1 MKFVLEAFCNPHL
14 PEGSRRVDVVLTGR
28 CAMDDGG
35 PKRVSGKLEYG
46 LLIDRSGS
54 MQNDDRMAAA
64 KRAARLAVSRL
75 PDGVRFFV
83 IAFNNNSVV
92 VAPSAISSA
101 DSRANA
107 ERRIAAMEA
116 GGGTAMSTALQA
128 ACAQFTA
135 ETGAV
140 RICYLLTDG
149 ENSSEDE
156 AALKAAIKKA
166 QGRFQCESRG
176 VGDGWRPTELL
187 QISNALL
194 GSAKA
199 VPSGAEM
206 ERDLRETFAMAQAKG
221 AADIRIRLI
230 IPPKLGRIISF
241 QQVAPEI
248 VDLSP
253 LAARLDDRTIEFPTG
268 AWGDEERDFHAVFEV
283 SQPGGVGEQARVC
296 RTATVVDGQVCDQQP
311 VAVVWSA
318 DESLTACI
326 CPQVAHYTGQ
336 AELAESIRLGMEA
349 RASGKEELATVYLG
363 RAVLLAAQSG
373 ADDATHRLRKV
384 VDIEDAATGTVRLR
398 KDVKKIDAL
407 EAEVGAT
414 RTVRA
419 RKAT

>member
-1 MKFVLEAFCNPHL
+1 MKFTLEAFCNPHL

-28 CAMDDGG
+28 CDMQGG
-35 PKRVSGKLEYG
+35 APGLASGKLEYG

-54 MQNDDRMAAA
+54 MKDDDRMIAA

-83 IAFNNNSVV
+83 VAFNHESQIVV
-92 VAPSAISSA
+92 SSAIASPE
-101 DSRANA
+101 SRALA
-107 ERRIAAMEA
+107 DRRIGAIEA
-116 GGGTAMSTALQA
+116 GGGTAMSSALTA
-128 ACAQFTA
+128 ACGEFTA
-135 ETGAV
+135 EPGAV
-140 RICYLLTDG
+140 RVCQLLTDG
-149 ENSSEDE
+149 ENAGEDE
-156 AALKAAIKKA
+156 AALKAAIKNA

-176 VGDGWRPTELL
+176 VGDGWRAVELL

-199 VPSGAEM
+199 APSGADL

-230 IPPKLGRIISF
+230 IPPKLGRIVSLR
-241 QQVAPEI
+241 QAAPEI
-248 VDLSP
+248 VDLTP

-268 AWGDEERDFHAVFEV
+268 AWGDEERDFHAIFEV
-283 SQPGGVGEQARVC
+283 NQPGSVGEQVRIC
-296 RTATVVDGQVCDQQP
+296 RTAVVVDGQIFDQQP
-311 VAVVWSA
+311 VAIVWSA

-336 AELAESIRLGMEA
+336 AELADSIRLGMEA
-349 RASGKEELATVYLG
+349 RASGHEDLATEYLG

-373 ADDATHRLRKV
+373 NDEATHRLRKV

-398 KDVKKIDAL
+398 RDVKKIDAL

-419 RKAT
+419 RKKT